1 MTGADTRTIRQL
13 FKDWRSGSA
22 EAGQQMA
29 QRVADWYYA
38 IATSRL
44 GEQRGKAPCDAACAA
59 FGGGI
64 IQMTESRQVE
74 SWAHGL
80 ITAEVQKADGRA
92 RDGDE
97 PSLYTREQRP
107 KPLLVKARRDLPAEV
122 ALLEAVYGQHADR
135 SRIEELAAP
144 LGGNPLGILEA
155 RYRVKRWLRDHARVR
170 FDVVPD
176 KPILDRAPLPL
187 YESDRM
193 ASTQEEAQFELWML
207 TDLDL
212 CKDIAEFAHFSIAL
226 RGGLPAGDATPAP
239 LPSTARAEQATAPTS
254 TATKAAAGL
263 GAVALV
269 GILAALL
276 IVAAIVI
283 VGVVVFGGLLG

>member
-1 MTGADTRTIRQL
+1 MTGANTRSIRQL
-13 FKDWRSGSA
+13 FKDWRSGDA

-44 GEQRGKAPCDAACAA
+44 GEQQGKAPCDAACAA
-59 FGGGI
+59 FGAGI
-64 IQMTESRQVE
+64 VQITESRQVE

-80 ITAEVQKADGRA
+80 ITAEVQRADSRA

-107 KPLLVKARRDLPAEV
+107 KPLLVKARRDLPDEV
-122 ALLEAVYGQHADR
+122 GLLEAVYGQNADR
-135 SRIEELAAP
+135 SQIDILAEP
-144 LGGNPLGILEA
+144 LGGNPLGILQA
-155 RYRVKRWLRDHARVR
+155 RYRVKRWLRDNARVR

-193 ASTQEEAQFELWML
+193 ASTQEEAQFEAWML

-226 RGGLPAGDATPAP
+226 RGGLPADDKTPAP
-239 LPSTARAEQATAPTS
+239 APAPRSKPQAPSGSSAT
-254 TATKAAAGL
+254 TKAAAGL
-263 GAVALV
+263 GAVALLGV
-269 GILAALL
+269 VVAILVIAILAVL
-276 IVAAIVI
+276 
-283 VGVVVFGGLLG
+283 GVVVFGGLLG